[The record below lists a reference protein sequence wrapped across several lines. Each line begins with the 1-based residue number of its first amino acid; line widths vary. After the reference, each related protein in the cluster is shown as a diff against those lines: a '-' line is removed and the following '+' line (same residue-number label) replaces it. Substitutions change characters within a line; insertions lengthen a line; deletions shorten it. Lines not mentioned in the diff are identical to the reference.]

1 MIADTPPDNSDDVDQ
16 IGSEVTDEVTSSISS
31 YSGDVI
37 DKNIEPEIS
46 QIEVKGCSFDQAEL
60 DCNKQLKIPMC
71 VFPRDTI
78 PTIAGKFEV

>member
-1 MIADTPPDNSDDVDQ
+1 MNLSCFVSFKELPSF
-16 IGSEVTDEVTSSISS
+16 
-31 YSGDVI
+31 
-37 DKNIEPEIS
+37 KNLKKPES

-60 DCNKQLKIPMC
+60 DCNKQLKIPIC